1 MHRQQEGNVMRKN
14 RPITEIISERFSNR
28 TYHKRPIRDDHREKI
43 EEFLSAGVKS
53 PFGSETRFRL
63 IAASDEDMNSLRDLG
78 TYGMIKNAQGFI
90 VGAVKVTEK
99 CLEDYGFMLERIVL
113 FATGLGLGTC
123 WLGGTFKKSGFARSI
138 SLRDNE
144 ALPAVI
150 ATGYSMDKPSIR
162 DSIIRFGAG
171 SKNRKPWQSLF
182 FSGEMNSAL
191 TEKTA
196 GAYRVPLEMVRL
208 APSASNKQPWRIIK
222 DIDGEIFHLYLQRSK
237 GYDKNWKLLGREDL
251 QRIDMGIAMC
261 HFEVTAREAGLM
273 GKWDIDDPGLDIPAE
288 GCEYVV
294 TWKGK

>member
-1 MHRQQEGNVMRKN
+1 MQNN
-14 RPITEIISERFSNR
+14 RPITEIIRDRFSSR
-28 TYHKRPIRDDHREKI
+28 TYHKRPISDDHQERL
-43 EEFLSAGVKS
+43 EEFLSTEINS
-53 PFGSETRFRL
+53 PFGTKTRFRL

-78 TYGMIKNAQGFI
+78 TYGMIKNARGFI
-90 VGAVKVTEK
+90 VGAAKTTEK

-138 SLRDNE
+138 SLRDDE
-144 ALPAVI
+144 VLPAVI
-150 ATGYSMDKPSIR
+150 ATGYSMEKPSIR

-171 SKNRKPWQSLF
+171 SKNRKHWQSLF
-182 FSGEMNSAL
+182 FSGEMNRAL
-191 TEKTA
+191 AEKTA
-196 GAYRVPLEMVRL
+196 GSYRVPLEMVRL

-222 DIDGEIFHLYLQRSK
+222 DTNCEIFHLYLQRSK
-237 GYDKNWKLLGREDL
+237 GHDKNWKLIGREDL

-261 HFEVTAREAGLM
+261 HFEVTAGEAGLK

>member
-1 MHRQQEGNVMRKN
+1 MLKN
-14 RPITEIISERFSNR
+14 RPITEIIDERFSSR
-28 TYHKRPIRDDHREKI
+28 TYYKKPITDEHRTGIEK
-43 EEFLSAGVKS
+43 FLSDGMKS
-53 PFGSETRFRL
+53 PFGSETRFKL
-63 IAASDEDMNSLRDLG
+63 IAASDMDMNSLRDLG
-78 TYGMIKNAQGFI
+78 TYGMIKNARGFI
-90 VGAVKVTEK
+90 VGAVNVTRK
-99 CLEDYGFMLERIVL
+99 YLEDYGFMLERIVL

-150 ATGYSMDKPSIR
+150 ATGYSMEKPSIR

-182 FSGEMNSAL
+182 FSGEMNRPL
-191 TEKTA
+191 TEAAA
-196 GAYRVPLEMVRL
+196 GAYRTPLEMVRL

-222 DIDGEIFHLYLQRSK
+222 DTGGEIFHLYLQRTK

-261 HFEVTAREAGLM
+261 HFEVTAGESGLK
-273 GKWDIDDPGLDIPAE
+273 GKWNIDDPGLDIPAE
-288 GCEYVV
+288 GCEYVA
-294 TWKGK
+294 TWKGN